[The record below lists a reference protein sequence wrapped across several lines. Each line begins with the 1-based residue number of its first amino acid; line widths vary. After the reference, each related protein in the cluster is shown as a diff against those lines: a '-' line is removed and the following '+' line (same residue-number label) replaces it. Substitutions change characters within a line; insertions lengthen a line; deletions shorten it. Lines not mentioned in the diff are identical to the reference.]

1 MQDYIAN
8 DISGLGLRER
18 PRDNR
23 KNPNRFE
30 ADHVAHRQS
39 STDGGE
45 TTVFNSHLQP

>member
-1 MQDYIAN
+1 MQDYTAN
-8 DISGLGLRER
+8 DISGLGLREG

-30 ADHVAHRQS
+30 TDHVAHRHS
-39 STDGGE
+39 STAGAE